1 MLNAEVSAQQKYRIV
16 IIIIDSKLHFAFSS
30 LDYMQTNV

>member
-16 IIIIDSKLHFAFSS
+16 IIDSKLHFAFSS
-30 LDYMQTNV
+30 LDYMQTNI